1 MRKPT
6 IMDIASRAGVSKAT
20 VSMVVNKK
28 DGSISKATR
37 EKILNIIEEVGYI
50 PNSIARSLSTN
61 KSGTIGI
68 TIPDIMNPFFSQIAR
83 AIEDAASKLQ
93 YNVILCNTDNS
104 EEKENMYIKLLISKQ
119 VDGVIFISGGKSRN
133 SVSNLKSNNI
143 PFVLVDRYI
152 DGYKDEFGV
161 YCENK
166 KGVMEGVEYLYSK
179 GKRKIVFV
187 SGPTKHHVS
196 KKRLE
201 GYKVFM
207 EGKGIYD
214 ENLIFQEDLTLQGGM
229 EATKKIL
236 ESLNNIDAIFYS
248 NDLMALGGIKVL
260 TRMGY
265 SIPKDI
271 SIMGF
276 DNIQITEFVEPEL
289 TTIAQPIYEM
299 GQSAC
304 ELLVKNINGE
314 DGEKIIFFTPKLII
328 RGTA

>member
-1 MRKPT
+1 MKKPT
-6 IMDIASRAGVSKAT
+6 IMDIANRAGVSKAT

-37 EKILNIIEEVGYI
+37 EKILSIIEEIGYI

-83 AIEDAASKLQ
+83 AIEDAASELQ

-104 EEKENMYIKLLISKQ
+104 EDKENMYIKLLISKQ
-119 VDGVIFISGGKSRN
+119 VDGVILISGGKSTN
-133 SVSNLKSNNI
+133 SISHLKSNSI

-152 DGYKDEFGV
+152 DGYKDESGV

-166 KGVMEGVEYLYSK
+166 EGVMEGVEYLYSK

-187 SGPTKHHVS
+187 SGPTKHHVF

-201 GYKVFM
+201 GYKIFM
-207 EGKGIYD
+207 KSKEIYD
-214 ENLIFQEDLTLQGGM
+214 ENLIFQGDITLQGGM

-236 ESLNNIDAIFYS
+236 KSISNVDAIFYS

-265 SIPKDI
+265 SIPNDI

-304 ELLVKNINGE
+304 ELLVRNINGE
-314 DGEKIIFFTPKLII
+314 DGEKIIFFTPKLIV